1 MVTRKT
7 WNRLRDYGIKSYLKA
22 LILPAVA
29 TIFTWIFAAGLFSP
43 RGMEVFVGGATGAS
57 QGLIAVTL
65 TGLAILVS
73 LSDQEFVER
82 FSESDYNSLLFIFE
96 YTVLLATLVTL
107 CGVLLQS
114 LLFEKWIFFVFLF
127 FFIHL
132 LLSLLSLVD
141 LVIRFA
147 KTKSTHDTISQMTE
161 EDVNDD
167 LKRTVRKAVEEAENK
182 KNDEVEPESAKDS

>member
-1 MVTRKT
+1 MVTLKT
-7 WNRLRDYGIKSYLKA
+7 WDRLRDYGFKSYLKA

-29 TIFTWIFAAGLFSP
+29 TVVSWKYAANLFSTP
-43 RGMEVFVGGATGAS
+43 GMENFVQGATGAS

-96 YTVLLATLVTL
+96 YTVLVATLTTF

-114 LLFEKWIFFVFLF
+114 VLFEKWVFFLF
-127 FFIHL
+127 LFLFTHL
-132 LLSLLSLVD
+132 LLAVLSLVD

-147 KTKSTHDTISQMTE
+147 KTKSTYDTLNQMTE
-161 EDVNDD
+161 DDVSED
-167 LKRTVRKAVEEAENK
+167 LKQTVREAVEEAENQEI
-182 KNDEVEPESAKDS
+182 DEDEPEPIKEN

>member
-1 MVTRKT
+1 MVTLKT
-7 WNRLRDYGIKSYLKA
+7 WDRLRDYGFKSYLKA

-29 TIFTWIFAAGLFSP
+29 TVVSWKYAANLFSTP
-43 RGMEVFVGGATGAS
+43 GMETFVQGATGAS

-96 YTVLLATLVTL
+96 YTVLVATLTTF

-114 LLFEKWIFFVFLF
+114 VLFEKWVFFLF
-127 FFIHL
+127 LFLFTHL
-132 LLSLLSLVD
+132 LLAVLSLVD

-147 KTKSTHDTISQMTE
+147 KTKSTYDTLNQMTE
-161 EDVNDD
+161 DDVSED
-167 LKRTVRKAVEEAENK
+167 LKQTVREAVEEAENQEI
-182 KNDEVEPESAKDS
+182 DEDEPEPIKEN

>member
-7 WNRLRDYGIKSYLKA
+7 WNRLRDYGFKNYLKA
-22 LILPAVA
+22 LIPPAVA
-29 TIFTWIFAAGLFSP
+29 TVLTWVFAVDLFSP
-43 RGMEVFVGGATGAS
+43 PGMENFVKGATGAS

-107 CGVLLQS
+107 SGVLLQS
-114 LLFEKWIFFVFLF
+114 LLYDKWVFFVFLF
-127 FFIHL
+127 LFIHL
-132 LLSLLSLVD
+132 LLALLSLVD

-147 KTKSTHDTISQMTE
+147 KTKSTHDTLCQMTQDE
-161 EDVNDD
+161 VDED
-167 LKRTVRKAVEEAENK
+167 LKQTVREAVEEAEDQK
-182 KNDEVEPESAKDS
+182 KDETEPKSAKEN